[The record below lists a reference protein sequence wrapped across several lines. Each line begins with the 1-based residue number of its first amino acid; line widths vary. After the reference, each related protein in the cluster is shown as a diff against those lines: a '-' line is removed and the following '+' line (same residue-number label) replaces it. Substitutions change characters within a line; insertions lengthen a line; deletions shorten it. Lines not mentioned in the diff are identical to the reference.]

1 MKQFHIAVKEA
12 SEPAEADTLKFK
24 IDETE
29 IVCFRPEDG
38 QIAML
43 LASTSRYTKFE
54 TRLAGMI
61 DFMIGTMNDNSREYI
76 VERLMNREDSFGME
90 DMEKILEWMVEEWVA
105 RPTQPPSDSSP
116 SPKTD
121 GARLTEPTPALT

>member
-1 MKQFHIAVKEA
+1 VT
-12 SEPAEADTLKFK
+12 EPDEADILRFK
-24 IDETE
+24 IDKTE
-29 IVCFRPEDG
+29 IVCFRPNDG

-61 DFMIGTMNDNSREYI
+61 DFMVGTMDDDSREY
-76 VERLMNREDSFGME
+76 VVARLMDRDDEFGME
-90 DMEKILEWMVEEWVA
+90 QMEEILEWMVEEWVA

-116 SPKTD
+116 SPKND
-121 GARLTEPTPALT
+121 GERLTEPTPALT